1 MTDSSYPYNSGFGN
15 SHFDECTYDA
25 ADGVMNTESWYYVTA
40 RDTNALKTAIQTG
53 PVSVAI
59 DASANSFQSYSRGV
73 YSDCGTRVD
82 HAVLAVGYGMDGD
95 TPYWVVKNSWSDTWG
110 QDGYVWI
117 AMDSSSSKGTCGIQE
132 YPAQVFATSS

>member
-1 MTDSSYPYNSGFGN
+1 MTDASYPYNSQYGN
-15 SHFDECTYDA
+15 SHFSDCTYDE
-25 ADGVMNTESWYYVTA
+25 ADGVMNTESWNYVTA

-59 DASANSFQSYSRGV
+59 DASASSFQSYSRGV
-73 YSDCGTRVD
+73 YTDCGTRVD

-95 TPYWVVKNSWSDTWG
+95 TPYWVVKNSWGETWG
-110 QDGYVWI
+110 KDGYVWI
-117 AMDSSSSKGTCGIQE
+117 GMDSSSTKGTCGIQE